1 MSMAVLLGILVLI
14 VMIVIGVSIP
24 FAFGAT
30 LVYFFAIMGGSS
42 ATTISVGFS
51 QLNSLVLL
59 AIPMFVIAG
68 GVIEKG
74 KLGDAL
80 INFIDMFIGHIKGGL
95 GAVSVITS
103 AIFGAITGSCAAC
116 LSCIGSIMIPKLR
129 KAGYDDGFATALLV
143 NAGPLGLLIPPS
155 ADQILYAWS
164 ANVSVLACFLS
175 TVIPGIILAVLLCV
189 INFIYARGHK
199 DIVVQKKVKV
209 LSNQGFQRFKIGI
222 PALLFPVIILGSIYG
237 GIMTPTEAA
246 AVSVIYAIPV
256 GIYIYKGMKWK
267 DLRGIFIE
275 TGTTTGVIMVM
286 LFVIMIVARY
296 FVLAE
301 VPEMMKDAL
310 LSVSDNKYIILLMC
324 NIFMV
329 IIGMLMDD
337 VSGMLLCTPLLL
349 PLMTEIGV
357 NPIHFA
363 AIIGVNLGMGN
374 ITPPTAPLLYIGC
387 RLSGA
392 SLSETL
398 KPTLIMLFGAWLPT
412 LLLTTY
418 IPQISLFLP
427 SLAGY
432 V

>member
-1 MSMAVLLGILVLI
+1 MDVILGIIILV

-24 FAFGAT
+24 FAFGT
-30 LVYFFAIMGGSS
+30 TMVYYYFVMGGSS
-42 ATTISVGFS
+42 ATTISVGYS

-68 GVIEKG
+68 GVIEHG

-80 INFIDMFIGHIKGGL
+80 VGFIDMFIGHIKGGL
-95 GAVSVITS
+95 GAVSVVTS
-103 AIFGAITGSCAAC
+103 AIFGAITGSCAAT
-116 LSCIGSIMIPKLR
+116 LSCIGSVMMPKLR

-164 ANVSVLACFLS
+164 AGQSVLACFLS
-175 TVIPGIILAVLLCV
+175 TVIPGIILAFLLCV
-189 INFIYARGHK
+189 INFIYARK
-199 DIVVQKKVKV
+199 SKTLVVQERVKIFSAEAGRRTWHGV
-209 LSNQGFQRFKIGI
+209 
-222 PALLFPVIILGSIYG
+222 PALLFPIIILGGIYG
-237 GIMTPTEAA
+237 GFMTPTEAA
-246 AVSVIYAIPV
+246 SISVIYAIPV
-256 GIYIYKGMKWK
+256 GIYIYKGMKWR
-267 DLRGIFIE
+267 DLKSIFIE

-286 LFVIMIVARY
+286 LFVIMIVSRY
-296 FVLAE
+296 FVMAGI
-301 VPEMMKDAL
+301 PDMMKDAL
-310 LSVSDNKYIILLMC
+310 LGISENKYIILLMC

-349 PLMTEIGV
+349 PLMVEIGV
-357 NPIHFA
+357 HPIHFA

-374 ITPPTAPLLYIGC
+374 ITPPTAPLLYLGC
-387 RLSGA
+387 RLTKTP
-392 SLSETL
+392 LNRVM

-412 LLLTTY
+412 LILTTY
-418 IPQISLFLP
+418 VPEIALFLP
-427 SLAGY
+427 RLFGY

>member
-1 MSMAVLLGILVLI
+1 MEIVLGIVILI
-14 VMIVIGVSIP
+14 VMIIIGVSIP
-24 FAFGAT
+24 FAFGAV
-30 LVYFFAIMGGSS
+30 LIYYFMILGGSP

-59 AIPMFVIAG
+59 AIPLFVIAG
-68 GVIEKG
+68 GIIERG

-80 INFIDMFIGHIKGGL
+80 VSFIDMFIGHIKGGL
-95 GAVSVITS
+95 GAVAVIAS
-103 AIFGAITGSCAAC
+103 AIFGAITGSCAAT
-116 LSCIGSIMIPKLR
+116 LSCIGSVMMPKLR

-175 TVIPGIILAVLLCV
+175 TIVPGLILSVLLCI
-189 INFIYARGHK
+189 INFIYAKHSK
-199 DIVVQKKVKV
+199 TIVKQEKVKI
-209 LSNQGFQRFKIGI
+209 LSHEGASRFVIGM
-222 PALLFPVIILGSIYG
+222 PALLFPLIILGSIYG

-246 AVSVIYAIPV
+246 AISIIYAIPV
-256 GIYIYKGMKWK
+256 GIYVYKGMKWR
-267 DLRGIFIE
+267 DLRGIFIN

-296 FVLAE
+296 FIMAD
-301 VPEMMKDAL
+301 VPGMMKDAL
-310 LSVSDNKYIILLMC
+310 LSVSDNKYVILLMC
-324 NIFMV
+324 NVFMI

-337 VSGMLLCTPLLL
+337 VSGILLCTPILL
-349 PLMTEIGV
+349 PLMREIGID
-357 NPIHFA
+357 PIHFA

-387 RLSGA
+387 RLTGT
-392 SLSETL
+392 SLNQTM

-418 IPQISLFLP
+418 VPQISLFLP
-427 SLAGY
+427 NLFGY
-432 V
+432 GL

>member
-1 MSMAVLLGILVLI
+1 MEVIFGIVVLI
-14 VMIVIGVSIP
+14 AMIVLGVSIP
-24 FAFGAT
+24 FAFGTAM
-30 LVYFFAIMGGSS
+30 VYYYFILGGSP
-42 ATTISVGFS
+42 ATTVSVGFS

-74 KLGDAL
+74 RLGEAL
-80 INFIDMFIGHIKGGL
+80 VNFIDMFVGHIKGGL

-116 LSCIGSIMIPKLR
+116 LSCIGSIMYPKLR
-129 KAGYDDGFATALLV
+129 KAGYDEGFATALLV

-164 ANVSVLACFLS
+164 AGLSVLACFLS
-175 TVIPGIILAVLLCV
+175 TVVPGLILAALLCV
-189 INFIYARGHK
+189 INFIYAK
-199 DIVVQKKVKV
+199 KSSSVQITEKVKFF
-209 LSNQGFQRFKIGI
+209 SSRGMQRTGVAI
-222 PALLFPVIILGSIYG
+222 PALLFPIIILGGIYG

-256 GIYIYKGMKWK
+256 GIYIYKGMKWR
-267 DLRGIFIE
+267 DLRSIFIE
-275 TGTTTGVIMVM
+275 TGTTTGTIMVM
-286 LFVIMIVARY
+286 LFVIMIVSRY
-296 FVLAE
+296 FVMAG
-301 VPEMMKDAL
+301 VPDMMKEAL

-324 NIFMV
+324 NIFMI

-349 PLMTEIGV
+349 PVVTAVGV
-357 NPIHFA
+357 HPIHFA

-387 RLSGA
+387 RLTGA
-392 SLSETL
+392 PLNKVM

-418 IPQISLFLP
+418 VPQISLFLP
-427 SLAGY
+427 SLFGY

>member
-1 MSMAVLLGILVLI
+1 MDVIFGIVILI

-24 FAFGAT
+24 FAFGTT
-30 LVYFFAIMGGSS
+30 LVYYYFVLGGSP

-59 AIPMFVIAG
+59 AIPLFVIAG
-68 GVIEKG
+68 GIIEKG

-80 INFIDMFIGHIKGGL
+80 VGVIDMFIGHVKGGL
-95 GAVSVITS
+95 GVVAVIAS
-103 AIFGAITGSCAAC
+103 AVFGAITGSCAAT
-116 LSCIGSIMIPKLR
+116 LSCIGSVMMPKLR
-129 KAGYDDGFATALLV
+129 KAGYDEGFATALLV

-164 ANVSVLACFLS
+164 AGVSVLACFLS
-175 TVIPGIILAVLLCV
+175 TVVPGIILAALLSI
-189 INFIYARGHK
+189 INLVYAK
-199 DIVVQKKVKV
+199 KSTTVVAQPKVKV
-209 LSNQGFQRFKIGI
+209 LSQVGVQRFKIGI
-222 PALLFPVIILGSIYG
+222 PALLFPLIILGSIYG

-246 AVSVIYAIPV
+246 AISIIYAIPV
-256 GIYIYKGMKWK
+256 GIYIYKGMKWHDLK
-267 DLRGIFIE
+267 DIFTE

-296 FVLAE
+296 FVMADI
-301 VPEMMKDAL
+301 PGMMKDAL
-310 LSVSDNKYIILLMC
+310 LSVSDNKYVILLMC
-324 NIFMV
+324 NVFMI

-349 PLMTEIGV
+349 PLMKEIGV

-387 RLSGA
+387 RLTGA
-392 SLSETL
+392 PLNCVM
-398 KPTLIMLFGAWLPT
+398 KPTLTMLFFAWLPT
-412 LLLTTY
+412 LLITTY
-418 IPQISLFLP
+418 IPAVALFVPGLF
-427 SLAGY
+427 GY

>member
-1 MSMAVLLGILVLI
+1 MDVMLGIIILI
-14 VMIVIGVSIP
+14 GMIVIGVSIP
-24 FAFGAT
+24 FAFGT
-30 LVYFFAIMGGSS
+30 VLVYYYFILGGSP
-42 ATTISVGFS
+42 ATTVSVGFS

-59 AIPMFVIAG
+59 AIPLFVIAG
-68 GVIEKG
+68 GIIEKG

-80 INFIDMFIGHIKGGL
+80 VGFIDMFIGHIKGGL
-95 GAVSVITS
+95 GAVSVIAS

-116 LSCIGSIMIPKLR
+116 LSCIGSVMMPKLR

-143 NAGPLGLLIPPS
+143 NSGPLGLLIPPS

-175 TVIPGIILAVLLCV
+175 TVIPGIILATLLCI
-189 INFIYARGHK
+189 INFLYARK
-199 DIVVQKKVKV
+199 SSTVVTQEKVKV
-209 LSNQGFQRFKIGI
+209 ISHEGAHRFKVGI
-222 PALLFPVIILGSIYG
+222 PALLFPLIILGSIYG

-246 AVSVIYAIPV
+246 AVSIIYAIPV
-256 GIYIYKGMKWK
+256 GIYIYKGMKWR
-267 DLRGIFIE
+267 DLKSIFVE

-296 FVLAE
+296 FIMAD
-301 VPEMMKDAL
+301 VPGMMRDAL
-310 LSVSDNKYIILLMC
+310 LSVSDNKYVILLMC
-324 NIFMV
+324 NIFLI

-349 PLMTEIGV
+349 PLMTAIGV

-387 RLSGA
+387 RLTGA
-392 SLSETL
+392 SLNQTM
-398 KPTLIMLFGAWLPT
+398 KPTLTMLFGAWLPT
-412 LLLTTY
+412 LLITTY
-418 IPQISLFLP
+418 IPQVSLFLP
-427 SLAGY
+427 GLFGY

>member
-1 MSMAVLLGILVLI
+1 MDVMLGIIILI
-14 VMIVIGVSIP
+14 GMIVIGVSIP
-24 FAFGAT
+24 FAFGT
-30 LVYFFAIMGGSS
+30 VLVYYYFILGGSP
-42 ATTISVGFS
+42 ATTVSVGFS

-59 AIPMFVIAG
+59 AIPLFVIAG
-68 GVIEKG
+68 GIIEKG

-80 INFIDMFIGHIKGGL
+80 VGFIDMFIGHIKGGL
-95 GAVSVITS
+95 GAVSVIAS

-116 LSCIGSIMIPKLR
+116 LSCIGSVMMPKLR

-143 NAGPLGLLIPPS
+143 NSGPLGLLIPPS

-175 TVIPGIILAVLLCV
+175 TVIPGIILATLLCI
-189 INFIYARGHK
+189 INFLYARK
-199 DIVVQKKVKV
+199 SSTVVTQEKVKV
-209 LSNQGFQRFKIGI
+209 ISHEGARRFKVGI
-222 PALLFPVIILGSIYG
+222 PALLFPLIILGSIYG

-246 AVSVIYAIPV
+246 AVSIIYAIPV
-256 GIYIYKGMKWK
+256 GIYIYKGMKWR
-267 DLRGIFIE
+267 DLKSIFVE

-296 FVLAE
+296 FIMAD
-301 VPEMMKDAL
+301 VPGMMRDAL
-310 LSVSDNKYIILLMC
+310 LSVSDNKYVILLMC
-324 NIFMV
+324 NIFLI

-349 PLMTEIGV
+349 PLMTAIGV

-387 RLSGA
+387 RLTGA
-392 SLSETL
+392 SLNQTM
-398 KPTLIMLFGAWLPT
+398 KPTLTMLFGAWLPT
-412 LLLTTY
+412 LLITTY
-418 IPQISLFLP
+418 IPQVSLFLP
-427 SLAGY
+427 GLFGY